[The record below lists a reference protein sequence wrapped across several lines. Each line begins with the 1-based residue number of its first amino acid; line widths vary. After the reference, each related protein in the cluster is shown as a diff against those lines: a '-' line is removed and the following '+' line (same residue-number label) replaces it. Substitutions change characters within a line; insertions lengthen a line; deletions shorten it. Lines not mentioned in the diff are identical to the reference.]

1 MRVIG
6 LDYGTKTVGVALSDA
21 LGITAQPVE
30 TITRK
35 DVYKRQ
41 MWSGDMVASFAKKYL
56 GCDKEYVRPDGLLL
70 GYPVITSG
78 KDAHRASF
86 VKLLGENY
94 EKYIDDI
101 SLENKVSKDTPESF
115 IWHTFDDN
123 SVPLENTLLLVEA
136 LRKNNVKFEY
146 HVFPDGCQGLGL
158 GTKETTTKGGKH
170 YQPEVYA
177 WTSLFKQWMD
187 RYDK

>member
-1 MRVIG
+1 MKETILNSVLTISLIIG
-6 LDYGTKTVGVALSDA
+6 AIAGFKIFKWLRSHFVFIGTPLGFITAFVACSMFPAMLVYGVLGGTINEVDKTVSN
-21 LGITAQPVE
+21 ITKP
-30 TITRK
+30 K
-35 DVYKRQ
+35 
-41 MWSGDMVASFAKKYL
+41 
-56 GCDKEYVRPDGLLL
+56 
-70 GYPVITSG
+70 
-78 KDAHRASF
+78 
-86 VKLLGENY
+86 Y

-146 HVFPDGCQGLGL
+146 HVFPDGCHGLGL
-158 GTKETTTKGGKH
+158 GTKETATKGGKH

>member
-1 MRVIG
+1 
-6 LDYGTKTVGVALSDA
+6 
-21 LGITAQPVE
+21 
-30 TITRK
+30 
-35 DVYKRQ
+35 
-41 MWSGDMVASFAKKYL
+41 MVASFAKKYL

-146 HVFPDGCQGLGL
+146 HVFPDGCHGLGL
-158 GTKETTTKGGKH
+158 GTKETATKGGKH

>member
-1 MRVIG
+1 
-6 LDYGTKTVGVALSDA
+6 
-21 LGITAQPVE
+21 
-30 TITRK
+30 
-35 DVYKRQ
+35 
-41 MWSGDMVASFAKKYL
+41 MVASFVKKYL

-146 HVFPDGCQGLGL
+146 HVFPDGCHGLGL
-158 GTKETTTKGGKH
+158 GTKETATKGGKH